1 MDFIKE
7 FVLTFIPLFVAIDAV
22 GILPIYISLVEGIP
36 DREKKNIA
44 RQSVI
49 TAFLVSISFLFL
61 GKFIF
66 SLLNIR
72 LEDFMIAGG
81 ILLLIL
87 SISDILRVKEKELTL
102 SETLGIVPIGTPLLA
117 GPATLT
123 TLIILAGTYGYWIV
137 IISLFVNLFIAWIM
151 LEKAQLVVK
160 VMGVHGIKAFAKV
173 MALLLSAIAVSL
185 IKKGFIKILETVN
198 L

>member
-1 MDFIKE
+1 VDIVKTFL
-7 FVLTFIPLFVAIDAV
+7 LTFIPLFVAIDAP
-22 GILPIYISLVEGIP
+22 GILPLYISLVEGLP
-36 DREKKNIA
+36 DAQRKHIA

-49 TAFLVSISFLFL
+49 TAFLVATSFLFL
-61 GKFIF
+61 GNFIF
-66 SLLNIR
+66 SLLGIK

-87 SISDILRVKEKELTL
+87 SISDILRVKEKELTI
-102 SETLGIVPIGTPLLA
+102 SDTLGVVPIGTPLLA

-123 TLIILAGTYGYWIV
+123 TLIILAGNYGYSVV
-137 IISLFVNLFIAWIM
+137 IFSLLLNLLIAWII
-151 LEKAQLVVK
+151 LEKAEFVIK
-160 VMGVHGIKAFAKV
+160 IMGIYGIKAFAKV

-185 IKKGFIKILETVN
+185 IKKGLTKILGAS

>member
-1 MDFIKE
+1 MDIVKTFL
-7 FVLTFIPLFVAIDAV
+7 LTFIPLFVAIDAP
-22 GILPIYISLVEGIP
+22 GILPLYISLVEGLP
-36 DREKKNIA
+36 DAQRKHIA

-49 TAFLVSISFLFL
+49 TAFLVATSFLFL
-61 GKFIF
+61 GNFIF
-66 SLLNIR
+66 SLLGIK

-87 SISDILRVKEKELTL
+87 SISDILRVKEKELTI
-102 SETLGIVPIGTPLLA
+102 SDTLGVVPIGTPLLA

-123 TLIILAGTYGYWIV
+123 TLIILAGNYGYSIV
-137 IISLFVNLFIAWIM
+137 IFSLLLNLLIAWII
-151 LEKAQLVVK
+151 LEKAEFVIK
-160 VMGVHGIKAFAKV
+160 IMGIYGIKAFAKV

-185 IKKGFIKILETVN
+185 IKKGLTKILGAS

>member
-1 MDFIKE
+1 MDIVKTFL
-7 FVLTFIPLFVAIDAV
+7 LTFIPLFVAIDAP
-22 GILPIYISLVEGIP
+22 GILPLYISLVEGLP
-36 DREKKNIA
+36 DAQRKHIA

-49 TAFLVSISFLFL
+49 TAFLVATSFLFL
-61 GKFIF
+61 GNFIF
-66 SLLNIR
+66 SLLGIK

-87 SISDILRVKEKELTL
+87 SISDILRVKEKELTI
-102 SETLGIVPIGTPLLA
+102 SDTLGVVPIGTPLLA

-123 TLIILAGTYGYWIV
+123 TLIILAGNYGYSVV
-137 IISLFVNLFIAWIM
+137 IFSLLLNLLIAWII
-151 LEKAQLVVK
+151 LEKAEFVIK
-160 VMGVHGIKAFAKV
+160 IMGIYGIKAFAKV

-185 IKKGFIKILETVN
+185 IKKGLTKILGAS

>member
-7 FVLTFIPLFVAIDAV
+7 FVLTFIPLFVAIDAI
-22 GILPIYISLVEGIP
+22 GILPIYISLVEGILEQ
-36 DREKKNIA
+36 EKKNIA

-49 TAFLVSISFLFL
+49 TAFVVSISFLFL
-61 GKFIF
+61 GNFIF

-72 LEDFMIAGG
+72 FEDFMIAGG

-137 IISLFVNLFIAWIM
+137 ILSLFVNLFIAWVM

-173 MALLLSAIAVSL
+173 MALLLSAIAISL
-185 IKKGFIKILETVN
+185 IKKGFIKILETLN
-198 L
+198 

>member
-1 MDFIKE
+1 MDILKTFL
-7 FVLTFIPLFVAIDAV
+7 LTFIPLFVAIDAP
-22 GILPIYISLVEGIP
+22 GILPLYISLVEGVP
-36 DREKKNIA
+36 YKERKDIA

-49 TAFLVSISFLFL
+49 TAFLVGILFLFL

-66 SLLNIR
+66 SLLGIK

-87 SISDILRVKEKELTL
+87 SISEILRVKERELTTID
-102 SETLGIVPIGTPLLA
+102 TLGVVPIGTPLLT

-123 TLIILAGTYGYWIV
+123 TLIILAGNYGYPIV
-137 IISLFVNLFIAWIM
+137 IFSFSLNLFIAWIM
-151 LEKAQLVVK
+151 LEKAEILIK
-160 VMGVHGIKAFAKV
+160 VMGIHGIKAFAKV

-185 IKKGFIKILETVN
+185 IKKGLIKI
-198 L
+198 